1 MKKLYPAKS
10 RSSAL
15 TSIFFIAL
23 FISEL
28 LVAQTIDS
36 TKIKSNDTD
45 NNRILPF
52 WSDWAKQQGIDLP
65 LPFGVSANYI
75 FMSRDVDVT
84 NVTVEFRDRAPE
96 SINDFTSFAVR
107 NKTSVA
113 AVKFDAWILP
123 LLDVY
128 VSVGYANTNAN
139 MNANII
145 IDRPIRPLPPVEL
158 DVETQ
163 TKVQG
168 PYLGFGSTLV
178 AGYKTWFVMADA
190 NYGKT
195 WPDEINN
202 SIDFTFLSSR
212 SGFAGKLGQNN
223 LMKVW
228 LGAAYLFS
236 TTTLQI
242 TAPSES
248 LGDILIKIEQHPVN
262 PWTFHSGFMITLD
275 DRFDFMAELGT
286 NFKDASISVL
296 NVSYRF

>member
-178 AGYKTWFVMADA
+178 AGYKSWFVMADA

-202 SIDFTFLSSR
+202 SIDFTFLSAR

-242 TAPSES
+242 TAPSET

>member
-1 MKKLYPAKS
+1 MKKLYPIKS

-15 TSIFFIAL
+15 TSIFLIAL

-202 SIDFTFLSSR
+202 SIDFTFLSAR

-242 TAPSES
+242 TAPSET

>member
-123 LLDVY
+123 LVDVY

-242 TAPSES
+242 TAPSET

>member
-1 MKKLYPAKS
+1 MKKLYPIKS

-15 TSIFFIAL
+15 TSVFFIAL

-52 WSDWAKQQGIDLP
+52 WSDWAKQQGIDLS

-178 AGYKTWFVMADA
+178 AGYKSWFVMADA

-202 SIDFTFLSSR
+202 SIDFTFLSAR

-242 TAPSES
+242 TAPSET

>member
-1 MKKLYPAKS
+1 M
-10 RSSAL
+10 
-15 TSIFFIAL
+15 
-23 FISEL
+23 
-28 LVAQTIDS
+28 
-36 TKIKSNDTD
+36 
-45 NNRILPF
+45 
-52 WSDWAKQQGIDLP
+52 
-65 LPFGVSANYI
+65 
-75 FMSRDVDVT
+75 
-84 NVTVEFRDRAPE
+84 
-96 SINDFTSFAVR
+96 
-107 NKTSVA
+107 
-113 AVKFDAWILP
+113 
-123 LLDVY
+123 
-128 VSVGYANTNAN
+128 SVGYANTNAN

-202 SIDFTFLSSR
+202 SIDFTFLSAR

-242 TAPSES
+242 TAPSET

>member
-1 MKKLYPAKS
+1 MKKLYPTKS

-178 AGYKTWFVMADA
+178 AGYKSWFVMGDA

-202 SIDFTFLSSR
+202 SIDFTFLSAR

-242 TAPSES
+242 TAPSET

>member
-1 MKKLYPAKS
+1 MK
-10 RSSAL
+10 R
-15 TSIFFIAL
+15 FIQQL
-23 FISEL
+23 PLLLSFLLLDSNFIS
-28 LVAQTIDS
+28 AQS
-36 TKIKSNDTD
+36 TDTTQATPKEND
-45 NNRILPF
+45 RILPF
-52 WSDWAKQQGIDLP
+52 WSDWAKEQGIDLP

-84 NVTVEFRDRAPE
+84 NVTVEFLDRAPE

-107 NKTSVA
+107 NKTSVV

-145 IDRPIRPLPPVEL
+145 IDRSIRPLPPVEL
-158 DVETQ
+158 DIETQ

-178 AGYKTWFVMADA
+178 AGYKSWFVMADA

-202 SIDFTFLSSR
+202 SIDFTFLSAR

-242 TAPSES
+242 TAPSET
-248 LGDILIKIEQHPVN
+248 LGDILVKIEQHPVD
-262 PWTFHSGFMITLD
+262 PWTFHSGFMITLNE
-275 DRFDFMAELGT
+275 RFDFMAELGT

>member
-1 MKKLYPAKS
+1 MKIKLF
-10 RSSAL
+10 L
-15 TSIFFIAL
+15 CVTTFIF
-23 FISEL
+23 L
-28 LVAQTIDS
+28 LVINDFSIAQTTDT
-36 TKIKSNDTD
+36 TKVIPTETNDQ
-45 NNRILPF
+45 RILPF

-123 LLDVY
+123 LVDVY

-163 TKVQG
+163 TKVEG

-242 TAPSES
+242 TAPSET

>member
-123 LLDVY
+123 LVDVY

>member
-84 NVTVEFRDRAPE
+84 NVTVEFHDRAPE

-123 LLDVY
+123 LVDVY

-145 IDRPIRPLPPVEL
+145 IDRPIRPLAPVEL

-242 TAPSES
+242 TAPSET

>member
-1 MKKLYPAKS
+1 MKKLYPIKS

-15 TSIFFIAL
+15 TSIFLIAL

-123 LLDVY
+123 LVDVY

-202 SIDFTFLSSR
+202 SIDFTFLSAR

-242 TAPSES
+242 TAPSET

>member
-1 MKKLYPAKS
+1 MKKLYPIKS

-15 TSIFFIAL
+15 TSIFLIAL

-123 LLDVY
+123 LVDVY

-163 TKVQG
+163 TKVEG

-202 SIDFTFLSSR
+202 SIDFTFLSAR

-242 TAPSES
+242 TAPSET

>member
-163 TKVQG
+163 TKVEG

-242 TAPSES
+242 TAPSET

>member
-123 LLDVY
+123 LVDVY

-163 TKVQG
+163 TKVEG

-242 TAPSES
+242 TAPSET

>member
-1 MKKLYPAKS
+1 MKKLYPTKS

-15 TSIFFIAL
+15 TLVFLISL

-45 NNRILPF
+45 NKRILPF

-84 NVTVEFRDRAPE
+84 NVTVEFLDRAPE

-158 DVETQ
+158 DIETQ

-178 AGYKTWFVMADA
+178 AGYKSWFVMADA

-202 SIDFTFLSSR
+202 SIDFTFLSAR